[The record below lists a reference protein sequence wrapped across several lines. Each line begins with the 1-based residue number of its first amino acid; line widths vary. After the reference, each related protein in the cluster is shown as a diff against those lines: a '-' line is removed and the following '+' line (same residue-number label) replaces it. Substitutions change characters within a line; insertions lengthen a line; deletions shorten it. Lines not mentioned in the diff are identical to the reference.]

1 MGIWGAIILLVIV
14 LLILW
19 LFIALATPLPDSRLD
34 DPWDQEEPW
43 E

>member
-19 LFIALATPLPDSRLD
+19 LLIACNRAPYMD
-34 DPWDQEEPW
+34 DDWDQEEPW